1 MSEGAAATFPSVAWF
16 DAVRAV
22 FNGDASY
29 RGAGGGYCNCVAGMK
44 VGDETFVLT
53 FEGQECVRAA
63 TADDAALEDVD
74 FYMDMAPES
83 WREMVANIAAN
94 GHADLHHT
102 LNTLDLDREDGLA
115 TSRHGD
121 QYREDLFFRYNQTL
135 QFFFDAS
142 ARIKTEFARP
152 GKSAKK
158 ASRASRKAKRKP
170 ARRAASKA

>member
-1 MSEGAAATFPSVAWF
+1 MSDAATATFPSVAWF
-16 DAVRAV
+16 DAVREI
-22 FNGDASY
+22 FNGDDSY

-44 VGDETFVLT
+44 IGDETFVLT
-53 FEGQECVRAA
+53 FEGQECSGAV

-74 FYMDMAPES
+74 FYLDMAPEN

-142 ARIKTEFARP
+142 ARIKTEFGRSTA
-152 GKSAKK
+152 KSG
-158 ASRASRKAKRKP
+158 
-170 ARRAASKA
+170 RRTASKA

>member
-1 MSEGAAATFPSVAWF
+1 MSDAATATFPSVAWF
-16 DAVRAV
+16 DAVREI
-22 FNGDASY
+22 FNGDDSY

-44 VGDETFVLT
+44 IGDETFVLT
-53 FEGQECVRAA
+53 FEGQECSGAV

-74 FYMDMAPES
+74 FYLDMAPEN

-142 ARIKTEFARP
+142 ARIKTEFGRSAA
-152 GKSAKK
+152 KS
-158 ASRASRKAKRKP
+158 R
-170 ARRAASKA
+170 RRAASKG

>member
-1 MSEGAAATFPSVAWF
+1 MTDAASAKFPSVGWF
-16 DAVRAV
+16 DAVRDV
-22 FNGDASY
+22 FNGDESY

-44 VGDETFVLT
+44 IGDEIFVLT
-53 FEGQECVRAA
+53 FEGMECVSAA
-63 TADDAALEDVD
+63 QADDAALEDVD
-74 FYMDMAPES
+74 FYLDMTADD
-83 WREMVANIAAN
+83 WRDMVANIGAN

-142 ARIKTEFARP
+142 ARIKTVF
-152 GKSAKK
+152 
-158 ASRASRKAKRKP
+158 ASRS
-170 ARRAASKA
+170 AAA

>member
-1 MSEGAAATFPSVAWF
+1 MSETPAATFPSVAWF
-16 DAVRAV
+16 DAVREI
-22 FNGDASY
+22 FNGDDSY

-44 VGDETFVLT
+44 IGDETFVLT
-53 FEGQECVRAA
+53 FEGQECSGAV

-74 FYMDMAPES
+74 FYLDMAPEN

-142 ARIKTEFARP
+142 ARIRTEFGRSTA
-152 GKSAKK
+152 KSG
-158 ASRASRKAKRKP
+158 
-170 ARRAASKA
+170 RRAASKG